1 MLSKDEKERLR
12 GLAKE
17 HAENTGLHILAAYT
31 LEESDPQAALEHA
44 KWVARQASRIDFS
57 RETLAF
63 IAYRQGDYKLALREF
78 QTAHRMN
85 GFPDYLPFMADCE
98 RGLGN
103 PKKAVEL
110 ALSDEGKGLQ
120 GESKVEMFLVY
131 AGALG
136 DLQMWDQ
143 AVEVVH
149 KLGRSKGLP
158 GAYRMR
164 ALQAEQYFL
173 EESGHGDQA
182 ADLDPLIER
191 LELQYADE
199 DEDEESDDIVIDYDL
214 EDLPGELMDKLGI
227 TWDDAKYAP
236 DEHVD
241 DERAEESAG
250 EPMAESVADAT
261 GDVSAESNADALD
274 DASDSAEAAEE
285 TVERNSDAEAL
296 EALGE
301 AEAFDAAEQAAAVS
315 AADDAAADVD
325 AAVDVDTVPSNT
337 TADATEG
344 NLRAQSE
351 AEAAKAQDDE
361 QELPAQEALSGVQA
375 AEESAAP
382 ENGVEPEADGSMSVE
397 SGAAEQAAA
406 DGLATGPERDA
417 ADESQEAQQDESS
430 PDTASDE
437 SEA

>member
-110 ALSDEGKGLQ
+110 ALSDEGKELQ

-143 AVEVVH
+143 AIAVVH
-149 KLGRSKGLP
+149 KLGRSNGLP

-236 DEHVD
+236 DERYD
-241 DERAEESAG
+241 DRRES
-250 EPMAESVADAT
+250 
-261 GDVSAESNADALD
+261 D
-274 DASDSAEAAEE
+274 DYAAS
-285 TVERNSDAEAL
+285 
-296 EALGE
+296 
-301 AEAFDAAEQAAAVS
+301 
-315 AADDAAADVD
+315 DDAASDNAVQADGDDSNEAADTDDDAAGSVEQGDAASPADAVSPTDAASDVD
-325 AAVDVDTVPSNT
+325 ATVDVDSVPSSA
-337 TADATEG
+337 TADATEDSV
-344 NLRAQSE
+344 RTEAETEADDVYDAQS
-351 AEAAKAQDDE
+351 DDE
-361 QELPAQEALSGVQA
+361 QELPAQEALAGVQA
-375 AEESAAP
+375 DAEP
-382 ENGVEPEADGSMSVE
+382 VTLEASEESVE
-397 SGAAEQAAA
+397 SEKSVESEAA
-406 DGLATGPERDA
+406 DAIAEPVQDDA
-417 ADESQEAQQDESS
+417 ADPEDNPQEPEGEAEPAAESDNNES
-430 PDTASDE
+430 DN
-437 SEA
+437 